1 MTTASPR
8 DPSHA
13 TGTITVRKY
22 EPSPYDQPAEGPE
35 LVRIHVEE
43 DFSGDIEGTGVVEF
57 LQAQVSGDAAS
68 FVGLERVRGSLAGR
82 TGTFVLQDQGT
93 LTGNRV
99 TGRWSV
105 VSGSGTGE
113 LAGLRGDGGFT
124 AELGQRADIALDY
137 WFE

>member
-1 MTTASPR
+1 MTTSSPR

-13 TGTITVRKY
+13 IGTITFRKY
-22 EPSPYDQPAEGPE
+22 EPSPYDQPAEGPA

-43 DFSGDIEGTGVVEF
+43 DFSGDIQGTGVVEF

-68 FVGLERVRGSLAGR
+68 FVGIERVRGSIAGR